1 MKKYLNSKTGIMLLK
16 VYVWLRQRYNACIF
30 LPLVHA
36 VVVLGML
43 VAHT

>member
-1 MKKYLNSKTGIMLLK
+1 MKKYLNSKTGIMLK